1 MSQLERA
8 VEIAEAAHRGQVEKN
23 GTPYIEHCHRVAQAV
38 ETRDEKI
45 VAYLHDTL
53 EKGHGWS
60 PERLL
65 EAGFSRSVVSAVEA
79 LTRRAGETERDFVQR
94 AASNKLARP
103 VKVADLRDNLLQAR
117 ETGSSTDRYEEGLRM
132 LETEFDI
139 R

>member
-23 GTPYIEHCHRVAQAV
+23 GTPYIEHCHRVARAV

-79 LTRRAGETERDFVQR
+79 LTKRAGETERGFVER
-94 AASNKLARP
+94 AASNKLART
-103 VKVADLRDNLLQAR
+103 VKVADLKDNLQQAR
-117 ETGSSTDRYEEGLRM
+117 QTGASTERYEEAIRILK
-132 LETEFDI
+132 EQFDTM
-139 R
+139 

>member
-1 MSQLERA
+1 MSQLGRA
-8 VEIAEAAHRGQVEKN
+8 VEIAEAAHRGQIEKS
-23 GTPYIEHCHRVAQAV
+23 GAPYIEHCHRVAQAV

-79 LTRRAGETERDFVQR
+79 LTRRAGETERAFVQR
-94 AASNKLARP
+94 AVSNRLARP
-103 VKVADLRDNLLQAR
+103 VKVADLRDNLQQAR
-117 ETGSSTDRYEEGLRM
+117 ETGASTERYEEGLRI
-132 LETEFDI
+132 LEDEFNAE
-139 R
+139 

>member
-8 VEIAEAAHRGQVEKN
+8 VEIAEAAHRGQVEKD
-23 GTPYIEHCHRVAQAV
+23 GAPYIEHCHRVAQAV
-38 ETRDEKI
+38 ESRDEKI
-45 VAYLHDTL
+45 VAYLHDAL

-79 LTRRAGETERDFVQR
+79 LTRRKGETDQAFVRR

-103 VKVADLRDNLLQAR
+103 VKIADLRDNLRQAR
-117 ETGSSTDRYEEGLRM
+117 ETGTSTERYEEGLRI
-132 LETEFDI
+132 LEDEFKVE
-139 R
+139 